1 MEPKD
6 TAGRGLCVIDK
17 RIVEFQTAL
26 CVEGDKEYIRVENIK
41 TAIVKANHQYESLH
55 ALPIPVVP
63 DIISF
68 KNAKEN
74 KELYTSAYRIPMG
87 IQYSTVQYAMLDLQ
101 TMGLIA
107 TLGREKSGRTNFVK
121 HMMAAIQANIFN
133 SVTEAYVVDNP
144 ARTLQSVKDYGY
156 VEKYT
161 ADITEL
167 GSIVA
172 YLEKAL
178 VERQERTAECDGY
191 SIDEEPLLLLVIEND
206 RLFEYLQTNK
216 DVSTQIVQLLKK
228 YRKYKF
234 AIILSEIDNANVPF
248 NAPEFMK
255 FIKENK
261 RFIFFDD
268 IGNMKFFDV
277 TAKQQ
282 KENSKPLKQGDAF
295 VSFNGDIERIKTIL
309 YEEE

>member
-1 MEPKD
+1 
-6 TAGRGLCVIDK
+6 
-17 RIVEFQTAL
+17 
-26 CVEGDKEYIRVENIK
+26 
-41 TAIVKANHQYESLH
+41 
-55 ALPIPVVP
+55 
-63 DIISF
+63 
-68 KNAKEN
+68 
-74 KELYTSAYRIPMG
+74 
-87 IQYSTVQYAMLDLQ
+87 
-101 TMGLIA
+101 
-107 TLGREKSGRTNFVK
+107 
-121 HMMAAIQANIFN
+121 
-133 SVTEAYVVDNP
+133 
-144 ARTLQSVKDYGY
+144 LQSVKDYGY